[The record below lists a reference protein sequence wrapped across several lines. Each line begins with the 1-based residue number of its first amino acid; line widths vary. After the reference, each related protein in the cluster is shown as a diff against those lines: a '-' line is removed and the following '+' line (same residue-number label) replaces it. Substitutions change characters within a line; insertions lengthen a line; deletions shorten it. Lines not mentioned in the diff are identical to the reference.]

1 MSKSD
6 SLSRPPKNP
15 WSTVFA
21 VAVIVAVL
29 VFAFLVFQSSRKNRD
44 LERKTSDAGA
54 GDTERRT
61 FDSFAELLAKG
72 SADELRQASEQAIIR
87 PDGVLAVKLEAIDK
101 RLRIADRLM
110 EMTSDPDA
118 YRYGLKSK
126 VSVLALAYTLDRTN
140 HLGDET
146 LRKQFEE
153 YAQKAIDDEDPSV
166 QLEGHVSMALVLTHD
181 FLKEPDAGSDTF
193 EKLVEHYT
201 AALQRADN
209 DAEKAHN
216 LYTIAVLVRGAE
228 RTPQAVQLFR
238 LVYEAFK
245 DSTNPVVHKVSENA
259 YDQYVFTEYDL
270 APLILKIQ
278 DGDRQAMEDFR
289 QRIQKMVEDRK
300 LTDKGFERLFA
311 MLEAV
316 MQTGQIEEALSLM
329 KFIRDTIPA
338 AATVENRE
346 ATEQKIDQ
354 MIRRAEMY
362 GRVMDLNGLVD
373 VDGRPMDPK
382 IFDGR
387 ATVLLYWAPNN
398 QYAVRRVGEL
408 FNFANAY
415 QDKPVR
421 FLAVYPEYQPNEE
434 VDEDI
439 REFVKQAKI
448 LTFAKAQAATDSGKA
463 FLEQFPIPFVPYIL
477 VLDGNQQVRGINPSP
492 DKITELLN
500 QAVASIERVNQID
513 SPEDPATG
521 GGNESGDGDS
531 TSNDADN

>member
-6 SLSRPPKNP
+6 SLPRPPINP

-29 VFAFLVFQSSRKNRD
+29 VFAFLVFQSSRKNQD
-44 LERKTSDAGA
+44 LERRNGESSA
-54 GDTERRT
+54 GDTERRR
-61 FDSFAELLAKG
+61 FDSFAELLEKG
-72 SADELRQASEQAIIR
+72 SVEELKRESENAIIR
-87 PDGVLAVKLEAIDK
+87 PDGALALKLEAIDK

-110 EMTSDPDA
+110 SMTSDPEA

-126 VSVLALAYTLDRTN
+126 VSVLALAYTLDRAN
-140 HLGDET
+140 QLGDET
-146 LRKQFEE
+146 IRQQFEE
-153 YAQKAIDDEDPSV
+153 FAQRAIEDKDSSV

-181 FLKEPDAGSDTF
+181 FLKNPNSGSEAF
-193 EKLVEHYT
+193 ETLAEHYS
-201 AALQRADN
+201 AALERAGN

-216 LYTIAVLVRGAE
+216 LYTIAVLVRSAE
-228 RTPQAVQLFR
+228 KTPEAVELFR
-238 LVYEAFK
+238 RIYEAFK
-245 DSTNPVVHKVSENA
+245 DSTNPVVHKVAENA

-278 DGDRQAMEDFR
+278 SGDRQAMEDFR

-311 MLEAV
+311 MLEAI
-316 MQTGQIEEALSLM
+316 MQTGQIDEALSLM
-329 KFIRDTIPA
+329 KFIRDTIPEIS
-338 AATVENRE
+338 TVENRE
-346 ATEQKIDQ
+346 ETGQKIGQ
-354 MIRRAEMY
+354 LIRRAEMY

-373 VDGRPMDPK
+373 VDGNPLDPK
-382 IFDGR
+382 MFDGR

-398 QYAVRRVGEL
+398 QYAVRRIGEL

-415 QDKPVR
+415 QDKPVQ
-421 FLAVYPEYQPNEE
+421 FLAVYPEYQPNDA

-448 LTFAKAQAATDSGKA
+448 LTFAKAPAASDSGRA

-477 VLDGNQQVRGINPSP
+477 VLDGNQQLRGINPSP
-492 DKITELLN
+492 DKISDLLN
-500 QAVASIERVNQID
+500 QAIEAIDRVNQSD
-513 SPEDPATG
+513 SPGDPVTEGGEDGGAGGSTNDD
-521 GGNESGDGDS
+521 GGN
-531 TSNDADN
+531 